1 MFNPLPWV
9 MGHPYWGGP
18 FKPARSKPQDVKEVW
33 FSGVHG
39 DLGGGYPEKESSAI
53 KIPLAWMISQ
63 TGTMGLDY
71 SAPTVDELVFGRN
84 LGKPYLPLDA
94 LVQLHDPM
102 NFAWKVLEYVPRRV
116 PETSWRKRGNT
127 QGIYLPMSDRRFIS
141 GRLYGSSIGTGSKR
155 SEPPDHAICS
165 AKPATEFC
173 DRAMVARRDRYRGT
187 TASLVGYVNASL
199 SYVRSTFL
207 GPRREAAPPGRW
219 RPQPNLRSK
228 IALAPIPMRIFWK
241 FAEMI

>member
-1 MFNPLPWV
+1 MRSPCDAIDERRTMFNPLPWV
-9 MGHPYWGGP
+9 MGQPYWGGP
-18 FKPARSKPQDVKEVW
+18 FKPAQSKPQDVKEVW

-84 LGKPYLPLDA
+84 LGKPYLPLDELA
-94 LVQLHDPM
+94 QRHGSM

-127 QGIYLPMSDRRFIS
+127 QGIYLPMS
-141 GRLYGSSIGTGSKR
+141 
-155 SEPPDHAICS
+155 EPPDHAICS

-173 DRAMVARRDRYRGT
+173 DRAMVARRYRYRGT
-187 TASLVGYVNASL
+187 TASLVGYLNASL

-228 IALAPIPMRIFWK
+228 IAPAPIPMRIFWK